1 MSELPGSRLPCA
13 KNHLL
18 IVLLSFAIQSSVYAF
33 DADEFYATAAKTGQ
47 KYQALTASDEMRRLD
62 VEGRVSESNQRLR
75 RLVPDQDKTFY
86 DYFILGNMLFET
98 DWQSSYEYMKRAE
111 ALEPDNPLLL
121 LERGIHEHRAQNYL
135 QATAYYERFHSSQTG
150 KNHAVSWA
158 YLTHTYLM
166 TGQVNAALEA
176 WGSAQFGRN
185 HTAIEKGMYTIFA
198 NSQQQRD
205 RQRLVAEINAGHSN
219 KLCDLWR
226 LDSNWEID
234 WWNKKAKDRYLEF
247 DLQLAQQV
255 IKRGSIDAEY
265 FAFCSESAD
274 LSDAEYLAELKK
286 LGILEGKRRLPESPA
301 LVYAIVQTLIANNL
315 MSTTEFLSTFESQ
328 LLDFANRNPRDRQ
341 YFDVLAFLYADTENF
356 ELLRVVDMHGWRKL
370 NIENFAASYI
380 ADLDPKSASYATLL
394 DEALTDFPNS
404 VTLNQFR
411 LEDSAGSSETA
422 VARFVAAQFANVKNN
437 WSGPSRLNDY
447 MLSLKHELAKL

>member
-1 MSELPGSRLPCA
+1 MNELPKSRLRCA
-13 KNHLL
+13 KNNLL
-18 IVLLSFAIQSSVYAF
+18 FVLLSFAIQSSVYAF
-33 DADEFYATAAKTGQ
+33 DADEFYEIATETGQ
-47 KYQALTASDEMRRLD
+47 KYQALTATAEMRRLD

-86 DYFILGNMLFET
+86 DYFILANMLFEA

-121 LERGIHEHRAQNYL
+121 LERGMHEHRAHNYA

-166 TGQVNAALEA
+166 TGQSNAALEA
-176 WGSAQFGRN
+176 WGPAQFGRN

-198 NSQQQRD
+198 NSQQPLD
-205 RQRLVAEINAGHSN
+205 RQRLVTEINDGHSN
-219 KLCDLWR
+219 KLCDLWL

-234 WWNKKAKDRYLEF
+234 WWNKKAKDQYLEF
-247 DLQLAQQV
+247 DLQLAQKV
-255 IKRGSIDAEY
+255 LKHGSIEAEY

-274 LSDAEYLAELKK
+274 LGDAEYMAELKR
-286 LGILEGKRRLPESPA
+286 LGILDDNRRLPESPA
-301 LVYAIVQTLIANNL
+301 LVYDILRKLIANEL
-315 MSTTEFLSTFESQ
+315 MGSTEFLATFESQ
-328 LLDFANRNPRDRQ
+328 LLDFANRNPGDRQ
-341 YFDVLAFLYADTENF
+341 YFDVLAFLYADTENS
-356 ELLRVVDMHGWRKL
+356 ELLRVVDLHGWRKL

-380 ADLDPKSASYATLL
+380 ADLDPKSESYATLL

-411 LEDSAGSSETA
+411 LEDAGGGSEIA

-437 WSGPSRLNDY
+437 WSGPYRLNDY

>member
-1 MSELPGSRLPCA
+1 MNKLPGSRLRHVKTPV
-13 KNHLL
+13 L

-33 DADEFYATAAKTGQ
+33 DADEFYVTVAGTGQ
-47 KYQALTASDEMRRLD
+47 KYQALTATAEMRRLD

-86 DYFILGNMLFET
+86 DYFILGNMLFEA

-121 LERGIHEHRAQNYL
+121 LERGMHEHRAQNYA
-135 QATAYYERFHSSQTG
+135 QATAYYERFHSSQAG

-166 TGQVNAALEA
+166 TGQANAALEA
-176 WGSAQFGRN
+176 WRSAQFGRN

-205 RQRLVAEINAGHSN
+205 RQRLVAEINAGHGN
-219 KLCDLWR
+219 KLCDLWL

-234 WWNKKAKDRYLEF
+234 WWNNKAKDRYLEF
-247 DLQLAQQV
+247 DIQLAQQV
-255 IKRGSIDAEY
+255 LKRGSIEAEY
-265 FAFCSESAD
+265 FAFCSGSAD
-274 LSDAEYLAELKK
+274 LGDAEYLAELKR
-286 LGILEGKRRLPESPA
+286 LGILDGKKRLPESPA
-301 LVYAIVQTLIANNL
+301 LVYAIVRKLIANEL

-328 LLDFANRNPRDRQ
+328 LLDIANRNPRDRQ

-356 ELLRVVDMHGWRKL
+356 ELLRVVDLHGWRKL

-380 ADLDPKSASYATLL
+380 ADLDPKSASYARLL

-411 LEDSAGSSETA
+411 LEDSGGSSETA

-437 WSGPSRLNDY
+437 WSGPYQLNDY

>member
-1 MSELPGSRLPCA
+1 MNELLGSILSHT
-13 KNHLL
+13 KNLL
-18 IVLLSFAIQSSVYAF
+18 LFVLLSLAIHSSVYAF
-33 DADEFYATAAKTGQ
+33 DADEFYATAAEAGK
-47 KYQALTASDEMRRLD
+47 KYQALTATADMRRLD

-75 RLVPDQDKTFY
+75 SLVPDRDKTFY
-86 DYFILGNMLFET
+86 DYFILGNMLYEA

-111 ALEPDNPLLL
+111 ALEPGNPLLL
-121 LERGIHEHRAQNYL
+121 LERGMHEHRAQNFA
-135 QATAYYERFHSSQTG
+135 QATAYYEQFHNSQTG
-150 KNHAVSWA
+150 KKHAVSWA

-166 TGQVNAALEA
+166 TGQAEAALEA

-198 NSQQQRD
+198 NPQQPRD
-205 RQRLVAEINAGHSN
+205 RQQLVAEINAGDVN
-219 KLCDLWR
+219 KLCDLWL

-255 IKRGSIDAEY
+255 VKRGAIEAEY

-274 LSDAEYLAELKK
+274 LSDVEYLTELKR
-286 LGILEGKRRLPESPA
+286 LGILDGKKRLPESPA
-301 LVYAIVQTLIANNL
+301 LVYAVLQKLIANDL
-315 MSTTEFLSTFESQ
+315 MSAGEFLSIFESQ

-341 YFDVLAFLYADTENF
+341 YFDVLAFLFADTENF
-356 ELLRVVDMHGWRKL
+356 ELLGVIDLHGWRKL
-370 NIENFAASYI
+370 KIENFAASYI
-380 ADLDPKSASYATLL
+380 AGLDPKSASYARLL

-411 LEDSAGSSETA
+411 LRDSGGSSETA
-422 VARFVAAQFANVKNN
+422 VTRFVASQFANVKNN
-437 WSGPSRLNDY
+437 WSGPYRLNDY